1 MVLNGLEMGSNAKKV
16 SIAVS
21 IMITG
26 FTYLFFIGFRT
37 IRQLARLNDVLITQ
51 CNSGVESSWKILS
64 TGASDR
70 LGHLW
75 RVFQLLK
82 LA

>member
-26 FTYLFFIGFRT
+26 FTYLFIGFRT
-37 IRQLARLNDVLITQ
+37 IRQIARLNDVLVTQ
-51 CNSGVESSWKILS
+51 CNSGVESPWKILS
-64 TGASDR
+64 TGAGDR